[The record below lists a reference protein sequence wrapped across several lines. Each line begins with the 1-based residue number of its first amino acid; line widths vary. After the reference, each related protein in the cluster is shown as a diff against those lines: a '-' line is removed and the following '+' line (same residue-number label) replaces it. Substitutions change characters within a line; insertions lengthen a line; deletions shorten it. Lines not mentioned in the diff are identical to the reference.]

1 MKEMKILSIIVTYNA
16 MRWIDKCVESLLN
29 STVPVDIFVKDNGS
43 TDGTIDYVK
52 NICNSRIVKLVCG
65 SNIGFGKAN
74 NIGLQ
79 FAIENRYDYVY
90 LMNQDAWILRDTIS
104 TLVKVQQQN
113 KIYGI
118 LSPLQYKAN
127 LKDLDSNFYS
137 GTCSYSQNKQLLSD
151 LFNNE
156 IKDVYEVPMVMAS
169 HWLISINCLEDVG
182 GFSPAFHLYGEDDNF
197 AQRVVFF
204 NYKIGI
210 VPSAKAV
217 HDRGERIATKSH
229 NIKLANA
236 YTLKILLNPNI
247 SKRQKITRVL
257 KGLILNCCRCKSIM
271 PALYLIKIIFNIHDL
286 IKIYKNSKIAKCAYY
301 EKNTRNIDF
310 NSYLW

>member
-1 MKEMKILSIIVTYNA
+1 MNKMKILAIIVTYNA

-29 STVPVDIFVKDNGS
+29 STIPVDIFVKDNGS
-43 TDGTIDYVK
+43 TDGSMDYIK
-52 NICNSRIVKLVCG
+52 NLCNNRIVKLVCG
-65 SNIGFGKAN
+65 GNIGFGKAN

-79 FAIENRYDYVY
+79 FAIKNHYDYVY
-90 LMNQDAWILRDTIS
+90 LINQDAWVLRDTIS
-104 TLVKVQQQN
+104 RLIEVHQQN
-113 KIYGI
+113 KNYGI

-127 LKDLDSNFYS
+127 LKDLDANFYS

-156 IKDVYEVPMVMAS
+156 IKEVYEVPMVMAS

-197 AQRVVFF
+197 AQRAIFF

-217 HDRGERIATKSH
+217 HDRGERIATRSH

-236 YTLKILLNPNI
+236 NTLKNLLNPNI
-247 SKRQKITRVL
+247 SKRQKITRVC
-257 KGLILNCCRCKSIM
+257 KGLIQNCCRCKSIR
-271 PALYLIKIIFNIHDL
+271 PAFYLIKLIFNIRDL
-286 IKIYKNSKIAKCAYY
+286 IKIYKTGKIAKCA
-301 EKNTRNIDF
+301 F
-310 NSYLW
+310 L